1 MGTWV
6 HVSVETKQIQ
16 PEEESDNKE
25 VDKKNPKHSA
35 VVFTTNF
42 N

>member
-6 HVSVETKQIQ
+6 HISVETKQIQ
-16 PEEESDNKE
+16 AEKNYNKE
-25 VDKKNPKHSA
+25 VDKKSKTFFI
-35 VVFTTNF
+35 VFTTNF